1 MVSDNESFID
11 EVTEEVRRDKLYL
24 LIRSYGWIPL
34 IVILAIISGSV
45 FIEVRSS
52 SMRIASEGLGDL
64 LSEVLDD
71 KIGNTD
77 TISDNISKFVDSQST
92 LALILSAK
100 VFENKSEFQSAISAY
115 EEILKVDDVQ
125 KSIKDFVRFKLLL
138 LVKDDP
144 VKTEDLLAKLITPN
158 SAFNLLALEQKVL
171 IEIKENNW
179 EDAIA
184 NLNLLIADQRASQA
198 MISRA
203 TQIKKAIVSHSS
215 SD

>member
-138 LVKDDP
+138 LVKNDP